1 MNKHEEEILLIEAYL
16 ENRLDTYESLK
27 VQKRIQED
35 RDFAKKV
42 QDYRKILDSIEAIG
56 EEDFKAQLEEWE
68 EDNPY
73 VQPKTQWWPMA
84 AVLIALA
91 VVIGYWLIP
100 SPTTTSQQELFAENF
115 QPYDDI
121 ISARNLNGS
130 EVLNLAFTYYNQ
142 GQFDS
147 AAVNFSRY
155 QDLSP
160 NPSIAFYQGVSLL
173 AAGNAKES
181 LLIFEGLANDQ
192 GFLLQEAAQWYW
204 GLALLKEGQ
213 RDQCKQVMENIASN
227 EGHDYQQSAQA
238 ILKEF

>member
-27 VQKRIQED
+27 VEKRIQED
-35 RDFAKKV
+35 KDFAKKV
-42 QDYRKILDSIEAIG
+42 KDYQKILDSIEAIG
-56 EEDFKAQLEEWE
+56 EEDFKAQLEDWE

-91 VVIGYWLIP
+91 VVIGYWLVP
-100 SPTTTSQQELFAENF
+100 GPTTTSQQDLFAENF
-115 QPYDDI
+115 EPYDDI
-121 ISARNLNGS
+121 ISARNLNDS
-130 EVLNLAFTYYNQ
+130 EVLNVAFRYYNQ

-155 QDLSP
+155 QDLNL
-160 NPSIAFYQGVSLL
+160 NPSIAFYQGISLL
-173 AAGNAKES
+173 AEDNTKES
-181 LLIFEGLANDQ
+181 LVIFEGLTNDQ
-192 GFLLQEAAQWYW
+192 GFLLREAAQWYW
-204 GLALLKEGQ
+204 GLALLRDGQ
-213 RDQCKQVMENIASN
+213 MDQCKQVMENIASS

-238 ILKEF
+238 ILEEF

>member
-35 RDFAKKV
+35 RDFANKV
-42 QDYRKILDSIEAIG
+42 QDYRKILHSIEAMG
-56 EEDFKAQLEEWE
+56 EEDFKAELEEWE

-147 AAVNFSRY
+147 AAVNFSLY
-155 QDLSP
+155 QKLNP

-173 AAGNAKES
+173 AAGNTKES
-181 LLIFEGLANDQ
+181 LVIFEGLANDQ
-192 GFLLQEAAQWYW
+192 GFLLREAAQWYW

-213 RDQCKQVMENIASN
+213 MDQCQQVMENIASSD
-227 EGHDYQQSAQA
+227 GHDYQQSAQA